1 MTNEECGNFV
11 EWWLSLNSERPLQP
25 KVLALM
31 AWQAATL
38 AEREACAQVCDSV
51 ANDCPADAK
60 WADTFD
66 YGCFVS
72 AQAIRARGDKEGV

>member
-1 MTNEECGNFV
+1 MTFD
-11 EWWLSLNSERPLQP
+11 EWWDEFPLVSKRAVYYR
-25 KVLALM
+25 KVANE